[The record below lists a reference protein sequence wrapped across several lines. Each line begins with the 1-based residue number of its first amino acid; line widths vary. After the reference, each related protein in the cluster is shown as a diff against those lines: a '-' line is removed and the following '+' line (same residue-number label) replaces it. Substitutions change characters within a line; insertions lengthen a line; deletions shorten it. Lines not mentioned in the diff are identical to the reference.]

1 MATAELE
8 QLSENVP
15 FAKRHGM
22 WFMYDGVAA
31 RVAREVKYFLVSQYS
46 DRYMGRNGQGCVL
59 RDSPISLLLTRPTR
73 PSEKFSL
80 FEESECGGE
89 VRRLIKAAATV
100 IRC

>member
-1 MATAELE
+1 MATAELD

-22 WFMYDGVAA
+22 WFMYDGGAA
-31 RVAREVKYFLVSQYS
+31 SVAREVKNFPVSQYA

-59 RDSPISLLLTRPTR
+59 RDRSISLLLTQPTR

-80 FEESECGGE
+80 FEESECGARFG
-89 VRRLIKAAATV
+89 V
-100 IRC
+100 